1 MFSGA
6 TQAEPLRPFQPHH
19 ERHVSHNDRLP
30 YMNHTPRPELPRPLE
45 PRPNH
50 LPQPAFNEAPASQR
64 RPDAFRAAPAQ
75 SEFRPQSQNLPRL
88 HDILTSAPPAPSPPA
103 YSNGWSST
111 AGPTAPQQNGDSYY
125 SHTAH
130 HAPAAYPPQSAPSYH
145 PQPDRRLELP
155 ILETSPV
162 ARHDSHSVVPPS
174 PYGAHPDSA
183 REYNGPARERPRQT
197 STSSYYPNGV
207 PSPYTPAGHD
217 EHQYRSPAT
226 SMDRPGSNSFTPA
239 GPESSKKYLGV
250 REVAGEG
257 TFHFYEGGYRI
268 PTQVE
273 GEPVNPAWGLT
284 KANKPRKRL
293 AMACLDCREKKIKCE
308 PGANSCL
315 QCEKAKRPCRKAPI
329 HQSQSDTST
338 TPIWPSTA
346 TSPIRERIS
355 DPTPANGHEPDVEAM
370 HKRRNLEDHS
380 PPGTVTKKHR
390 SASPSYVTHGSVTAS
405 VGVNNYNTSPPMPR
419 NESKGLSWEEDPYS
433 VDPQLTLRL
442 LEHFFE
448 DVNDATYNMFP
459 RHHFIHWVRTCS
471 QKCQNERLVLYA
483 MLAMASIFA
492 DDAYSAF
499 GKQCAN
505 ITAEALQSKH
515 GRFSMPVVQA
525 RLLLGLYHFARG
537 ANDLTWDY
545 IGAGMNAANFLRY
558 HTEQGCVDD
567 ESQIERARNEFAF
580 TKEQLI
586 ECKRRTFWSGFLMDR
601 YCGGRSTIITSQDI
615 FLRLPCLDD
624 QYERGLKSEAPY
636 YNNGIIDPVQTILT
650 ASSPVSPMSWLILV
664 SAIWGDVVNFMYRA
678 VHRSA
683 LVYEEEYEKF
693 YEQACTA
700 LEGWSSR
707 LPDQLQFSQANM
719 ERSIKGGYAGPYVSM
734 HILYHLSLV
743 KMNRFVRHALVPKSI
758 TRNIRATTRHSHELL
773 QVMSTLRAAK
783 WDMAEKDGH
792 IASFSFTTPFAGYAI
807 LAAIDVVGAGGLDS
821 NLKATLDLISCGLEC
836 LRELARYWNSA
847 RDQDKACEKRYYQI
861 HNVLKHPFTARSGCW
876 LGREWGV
883 HSSLEREFDAEND
896 CIYGAELDR
905 AYFDALKD
913 ETTTNGRTPNGGL
926 RIA

>member
-1 MFSGA
+1 
-6 TQAEPLRPFQPHH
+6 
-19 ERHVSHNDRLP
+19 
-30 YMNHTPRPELPRPLE
+30 
-45 PRPNH
+45 
-50 LPQPAFNEAPASQR
+50 
-64 RPDAFRAAPAQ
+64 
-75 SEFRPQSQNLPRL
+75 
-88 HDILTSAPPAPSPPA
+88 
-103 YSNGWSST
+103 
-111 AGPTAPQQNGDSYY
+111 
-125 SHTAH
+125 
-130 HAPAAYPPQSAPSYH
+130 
-145 PQPDRRLELP
+145 
-155 ILETSPV
+155 
-162 ARHDSHSVVPPS
+162 
-174 PYGAHPDSA
+174 
-183 REYNGPARERPRQT
+183 
-197 STSSYYPNGV
+197 
-207 PSPYTPAGHD
+207 
-217 EHQYRSPAT
+217 
-226 SMDRPGSNSFTPA
+226 
-239 GPESSKKYLGV
+239 
-250 REVAGEG
+250 GEG

-315 QCEKAKRPCRKAPI
+315 QCEKAKRPCRNTP
-329 HQSQSDTST
+329 
-338 TPIWPSTA
+338 PIWPSNA

-355 DPTPANGHEPDVEAM
+355 DPTPSFGHEPDAEAM

-380 PPGTVTKKHR
+380 PPGTAAKKHR
-390 SASPSYVTHGSVTAS
+390 SASP
-405 VGVNNYNTSPPMPR
+405 ND
-419 NESKGLSWEEDPYS
+419 SKALSWDEDPYS
-433 VDPQLTLRL
+433 VDPQLTLQL
-442 LEHFFE
+442 LEHFFQ

-459 RHHFIHWVRTCS
+459 RHHFMHWVRTCP

-499 GKQCAN
+499 GRQCAN
-505 ITAEALQSKH
+505 ITAEALHSRH

-545 IGAGMNAANFLRY
+545 IGAGMNASNFLRY

-567 ESQIERARNEFAF
+567 EPQIERARNEFAF
-580 TKEQLI
+580 SKEQLI
-586 ECKRRTFWSGFLMDR
+586 ECKRRTFWSGFLMDK
-601 YCGGRSTIITSQDI
+601 YCGGRSTVVTSQDI
-615 FLRLPCLDD
+615 FLRIPCLDD
-624 QYERGLKSEAPY
+624 QFERGLKSEAPY
-636 YNNGIIDPVQTILT
+636 YNNGIIDPVHTILT
-650 ASSPVSPMSWLILV
+650 ASSPVSPISWLILV
-664 SAIWGDVVNFMYRA
+664 SAIWGDVVDFMYRA
-678 VHRSA
+678 VHRSP
-683 LVYEEEYEKF
+683 LVYEEEYETF
-693 YEQACTA
+693 YERTRNA
-700 LEGWSSR
+700 LQGWSSR
-707 LPDQLQFSQANM
+707 LPDQLHFSQANV
-719 ERSIKGGYAGPYVSM
+719 ERSIKGGYAGPYISM

-847 RDQDKACEKRYYQI
+847 RDQDKACETRYYQI

-896 CIYGAELDR
+896 CIYGAE
-905 AYFDALKD
+905 
-913 ETTTNGRTPNGGL
+913 
-926 RIA
+926 